1 MKAKRVL
8 ILCTGNACRS
18 QLAEALWRQEA
29 RRGWEVLSAGTD
41 PQGVH
46 PLTIRVL
53 DEIGVPTQGLRSKHL
68 NEIDL
73 SGLDLVITV
82 CDRAREA
89 CPVLPGSPQTL
100 HWPFQDPAAAIGSEE
115 EVLAVFRRIRD
126 EIHNRIRKFLAEEP
140 SRLGK

>member
-1 MKAKRVL
+1 MRPKRVL
-8 ILCTGNACRS
+8 ILCTGNSCRS
-18 QLAEALWRQEA
+18 QLAEALWRHEA
-29 RRGWEVLSAGTD
+29 QGGWEVFSAGTA
-41 PQGVH
+41 PKGVH

-53 DEIGVPTQGLRSKHL
+53 DEIAVPTQGLRSKHV

-82 CDRAREA
+82 CDSAREA

-100 HWPFQDPAAAIGSEE
+100 HWPFQDPAAAAGSDE

-126 EIHNRIRKFLAEEP
+126 EIHNRIREFLAEEP
-140 SRLGK
+140 SRLVK